1 MKAMNFVIGFISGA
15 AIGATCGLLF
25 APEKGSE
32 LREKIAEALRKRGI
46 RLNRQ
51 EMANLVDEI
60 AEEIKS
66 SQDTDE

>member
-25 APEKGSE
+25 APEKGSA
-32 LREKIAEALRKRGI
+32 LREKLAEALRKRGI